1 MAQGWISLNRELM
14 NHWVWDC
21 EFSAGQAWVDLL
33 LYANHSHAKLMI
45 KGQLIEVNRGQ
56 QARSEL
62 TLSKAWKWSRNKVR
76 RFLKNLEKDGMI
88 ELKSGHLTTVITIC
102 NYDSFQS
109 NDATVE
115 TTKGQQSKQLKDNSR
130 NTNNNVKNED
140 NENKPTV
147 EAKPQR
153 SKFSFSD
160 NQMRFAKAVYEK
172 VKVITPKMKEPN
184 LESWANTA
192 RLLNEV
198 DGADLNDV
206 WKVFQWANAD
216 SFWSLNILSLAKLR
230 DKYPDLSAKMKA
242 AANSFNGK
250 PQQTRT
256 KVKEFKL

>member
-109 NDATVE
+109 ND
-115 TTKGQQSKQLKDNSR
+115 TTGDTAKGQHSKQQKDNSR
-130 NTNNNVKNED
+130 NTNNNVNNEN
-140 NENKPTV
+140 NENKPLD
-147 EAKPQR
+147 Q
-153 SKFSFSD
+153 SKIAREELIQSSFD
-160 NQMRFAKAVYEK
+160 YWWKAYPTK
-172 VKVITPKMKEPN
+172 
-184 LESWANTA
+184 TA
-192 RLLNEV
+192 RKASLKKWQSITKKMDDNIVTELTNHIVADVKFRLDGLANGDDRFIGFDRLHPSTYLNQERY
-198 DGADLNDV
+198 NDD
-206 WKVFQWANAD
+206 F
-216 SFWSLNILSLAKLR
+216 
-230 DKYPDLSAKMKA
+230 
-242 AANSFNGK
+242 
-250 PQQTRT
+250 
-256 KVKEFKL
+256 

>member
-33 LYANHSHAKLMI
+33 LYANHTHAKLMI
-45 KGQLIEVNRGQ
+45 KGQLIEVSRGQ

-109 NDATVE
+109 ND
-115 TTKGQQSKQLKDNSR
+115 TTGDTAKGQHSKHQKDNTR
-130 NTNNNVKNED
+130 NTNNNVNNED
-140 NENKPTV
+140 NENKSTV

-153 SKFSFSD
+153 GKFSFND
-160 NQMRFAKAVYEK
+160 NQMRFSEAVYNK
-172 VKVITPKMKEPN
+172 VKLVTPKMKKPN
-184 LESWANTA
+184 LESWANSA
-192 RLLNEV
+192 RLLNETDGV
-198 DGADLNDV
+198 DLSEA
-206 WKVFQWANAD
+206 WKVFCWANAD
-216 SFWSLNILSLAKLR
+216 SFWSTNILSLSKLR
-230 DKYPDLSAKMKA
+230 DKYATLEAKMKSVP
-242 AANSFNGK
+242 NQFGGK
-250 PQQTRT
+250 QQQARV

>member
-33 LYANHSHAKLMI
+33 LYANHSQAKLMI

-109 NDATVE
+109 NDTAGD
-115 TTKGQQSKQLKDNSR
+115 TTKGQQSKQQKDNSR
-130 NTNNNVKNED
+130 NTNNNVNNEN
-140 NENKPTV
+140 NENKPLD
-147 EAKPQR
+147 Q
-153 SKFSFSD
+153 SKIAREELIQSSFD
-160 NQMRFAKAVYEK
+160 YWWKAYPTK
-172 VKVITPKMKEPN
+172 
-184 LESWANTA
+184 TA
-192 RLLNEV
+192 RKASFKKWQSITKKMDDNIVTELTNHIVADVKFRLDGLANGDDRFIGFDRLHPSTYLNQERY
-198 DGADLNDV
+198 NDD
-206 WKVFQWANAD
+206 F
-216 SFWSLNILSLAKLR
+216 
-230 DKYPDLSAKMKA
+230 
-242 AANSFNGK
+242 
-250 PQQTRT
+250 
-256 KVKEFKL
+256 

>member
-109 NDATVE
+109 NDTAGD

-130 NTNNNVKNED
+130 NTNNNVNNEN
-140 NENKPTV
+140 NENKPLD
-147 EAKPQR
+147 Q
-153 SKFSFSD
+153 SKIAREELIQSSFD
-160 NQMRFAKAVYEK
+160 YWWKAYPTK
-172 VKVITPKMKEPN
+172 
-184 LESWANTA
+184 TA
-192 RLLNEV
+192 RKASLKKWQSITKKMDDNIVTELTNHIVADVKFRLDGLANGDDRFIGFDRLHPSTYLNQERY
-198 DGADLNDV
+198 NDD
-206 WKVFQWANAD
+206 F
-216 SFWSLNILSLAKLR
+216 
-230 DKYPDLSAKMKA
+230 
-242 AANSFNGK
+242 
-250 PQQTRT
+250 
-256 KVKEFKL
+256 

>member
-109 NDATVE
+109 ND
-115 TTKGQQSKQLKDNSR
+115 TTGDTAKGQHSKQQKDNSR
-130 NTNNNVKNED
+130 NTNNNVNNEN
-140 NENKPTV
+140 NENKPLD
-147 EAKPQR
+147 Q
-153 SKFSFSD
+153 SKIAREELIQSSFD
-160 NQMRFAKAVYEK
+160 YWWKAYPTK
-172 VKVITPKMKEPN
+172 
-184 LESWANTA
+184 TA
-192 RLLNEV
+192 RKASLKKWQSITKKMDDNIVTELTNHIV
-198 DGADLNDV
+198 ADVKFRLDGLANGDDRFIGFDRLHPSTYLSQERYNDD
-206 WKVFQWANAD
+206 F
-216 SFWSLNILSLAKLR
+216 
-230 DKYPDLSAKMKA
+230 
-242 AANSFNGK
+242 
-250 PQQTRT
+250 
-256 KVKEFKL
+256 